1 MPLGPDLAELQRY
14 VRWDDGDLARL
25 RALAPHV
32 EPHLED
38 VARRFYERTREFEG
52 AHAVFTGEEQ
62 ITRLQAS
69 MVRWIRRVLTTAR
82 DAEYCRDTARI
93 GSAHVR
99 VGLPQR
105 YVFGAM
111 TLLRR
116 ELSEFAE
123 RALGDAAVA
132 TCHSVDRALDLELAL
147 MVQAYHD
154 DNLERIHRVEQ
165 LARDDLGRALARSER
180 RYENA
185 VELAPDPVIGLR
197 RDGVIL
203 MLNRA
208 AERVSGW
215 ARDEALGRSFSE
227 LLVIEG
233 QRAEIDAALREA
245 RVDAVGHSTALL
257 QTRAGGTR
265 TMDWFLSRIPDGTDR
280 DAPADD
286 VSVLAVGHD
295 VTDEEA
301 LSLRTRRAEKLAA
314 VGTLAAGLAHEIRN
328 PLNGAQ
334 LHLTFLERELRR
346 RKIDGPAL
354 DAMEVVRGEIRR
366 LSALVQEFLDFARPK
381 PLEKTRVSLPE
392 LCRKAAQIAKPERPG
407 VTLDL
412 DLPAVDLQI
421 DLDAD
426 RMMQVLLNL
435 LSNAVDAVG
444 ESGRVVLR
452 VRRRPREAAIE
463 VEDDGPGLPNTE
475 APVFDAFYTTKPNGT
490 GLGLAIVHRIV
501 TDHGGSVAVETRK
514 GRTLFCATL
523 PLVTEGTRP

>member
-1 MPLGPDLAELQRY
+1 MGLGRDLAELQRY
-14 VRWDDGDLARL
+14 VQWDVGDLARL

-32 EPHLED
+32 EPHLEGI
-38 VARRFYERTREFEG
+38 ARRFYERTRVFEE
-52 AHAVFTGEEQ
+52 AHAIFSGEEQ
-62 ITRLQAS
+62 ITRLQGS
-69 MVRWIRRVLTTAR
+69 MVKWIRRVLTADRDAAYCR
-82 DAEYCRDTARI
+82 DAERI

-111 TLLRR
+111 TLLRH

-123 RALGDAAVA
+123 RSMGVDA
-132 TCHSVDRALDLELAL
+132 TSTSHSLDRALDLELAMML
-147 MVQAYHD
+147 LAYQEHHF
-154 DNLERIHRVEQ
+154 ERIQRAER

-185 VELAPDPVIGLR
+185 VELAPDLVIGLR
-197 RDGVIL
+197 RDGAIL

-227 LLVIEG
+227 LLVVEG
-233 QRAEIDAALREA
+233 QRAEADAAIL
-245 RVDAVGHSTALL
+245 DANVETVGHLSALL
-257 QTRAGGTR
+257 PTRAGGTR
-265 TMDWFLSRIPDGTDR
+265 TMDWFLSRIPDGADS
-280 DAPADD
+280 DAPADE

-346 RKIDGPAL
+346 RKIEGPAI
-354 DAMEVVRGEIRR
+354 DAIEVVRGEIRR
-366 LSALVQEFLDFARPK
+366 LTALVQEFLDFARPK
-381 PLEKTRVSLPE
+381 PLEKSRVSLQD
-392 LCRKAAQIAKPERPG
+392 LCRKAAQIAKPAKA
-407 VTLDL
+407 VKLDL
-412 DLPAVDLQI
+412 DLPTADLQI
-421 DLDAD
+421 DLDTD

-452 VRRRPREAAIE
+452 VRRRPREACIE
-463 VEDDGPGLPNTE
+463 IEDDGPGLPNPD
-475 APVFDAFYTTKPNGT
+475 APVFDAFYTTKPHGT

-501 TDHGGSVAVETRK
+501 TDHGGSVTVDTRK
-514 GRTLFCATL
+514 GRTIFCATL
-523 PLVTEGTRP
+523 PLVTEGTRS